1 MKYSVIILLNE
12 RPDDFASYL
21 NSIRQTLSNRGTDY
35 EIIIMSNGVDGFLR
49 RIQQGSWDQDKRVRC
64 YSFNKRTT
72 EAVCIKA
79 GLKESVGEVILVC
92 GSYQQ
97 ISHGSI
103 SKLLDGIDEKVDI
116 VLPWRTRRVD
126 PRFNQLQSKFFNALV
141 RRITN
146 SNLHDLSCTFRVFRR
161 QVLEECEFYGNMY
174 RFLPIMA
181 ARKGF
186 RIKEVE
192 CEHVNERGK
201 TGFYSLSEY
210 FLRIVDVLTLYF
222 NNRFNKQ
229 PLRFFSSLGFTFL
242 AIGIL
247 VFAYVFFQ
255 KIFFGVPIGGR
266 AVLLVGTLLM
276 VIGTQIV
283 GTGLLGEIIVF
294 TYGRYKKEYRI
305 SKTI

>member
-12 RPDDFASYL
+12 GLDDFEQYL
-21 NSIRQTLSNRGTDY
+21 DSIQQALSDRGTDY
-35 EIIIMSNGVDGFLR
+35 EIVIMANGVDGFLR
-49 RIQQGSWDQDKRVRC
+49 RSQQSICSVDKRVRC
-64 YSFNKRTT
+64 FSFNRRTT
-72 EAVCIKA
+72 EAVCLKA
-79 GLKESVGEVILVC
+79 GLKESMGEVILVC

-97 ISHGSI
+97 ISHESI
-103 SKLLDGIDEKVDI
+103 GKLLDGIDGEADV
-116 VLPWRTRRVD
+116 VLPWRRQRVD
-126 PRFNQLQSKFFNALV
+126 PRFNQLQSKLFNAVV

-192 CEHVNERGK
+192 CEHVHERGK

-210 FLRIVDVLTLYF
+210 LLRIVDVLTLYF
-222 NNRFNKQ
+222 NDRFNKQ

-247 VFAYVFFQ
+247 VFVYVFFQ
-255 KIFFGVPIGGR
+255 KFLFGVPIGGR

-283 GTGLLGEIIVF
+283 GIGLLGEIIVF